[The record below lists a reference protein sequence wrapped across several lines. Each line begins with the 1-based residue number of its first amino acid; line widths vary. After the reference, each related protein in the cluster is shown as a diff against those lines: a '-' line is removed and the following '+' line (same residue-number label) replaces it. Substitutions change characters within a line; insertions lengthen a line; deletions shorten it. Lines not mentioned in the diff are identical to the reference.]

1 MPVHRS
7 KKVAVLLL
15 AGAAACLAVESFQPP
30 HRQLTAR
37 VCLAAIDAYQAA
49 GSPVLQACGLR
60 CRYTPTCSHYAEDAI
75 GRYGTIEGLIRTAGR
90 LGRCA
95 PWGGCGHD
103 PAVASLSGTPQ
114 QETPEERKARQESEK
129 AAREI
134 QQAAKEWEKAVRG
147 SGKEAAEGC
156 AVAGAGCVIAIIFSI
171 IMFGVAIAIMV
182 WVFKDAKARGDQN
195 AVLWLVLVF
204 FTGIIGLI
212 IYIVVR
218 PKGDLAP
225 CANCHNKKLMTL
237 VKCPHCGQESGA
249 GGAAVN

>member
-1 MPVHRS
+1 
-7 KKVAVLLL
+7 VAVLLL

-37 VCLAAIDAYQAA
+37 ACLAAIDAYQTA

-75 GRYGTIEGLIRTAGR
+75 GRYGTIGGLIRTAGR

-95 PWGGCGHD
+95 PWGGCGYD
-103 PAVASLSGTPQ
+103 PAVASVSGTPQ
-114 QETPEERKARQESEK
+114 QETPEERRARQEEMEK

-134 QQAAKEWEKAVRG
+134 KDTFRG

-156 AVAGAGCVIAIIFSI
+156 AVAGAGCIIAIIFSLI
-171 IMFGVAIAIMV
+171 SLGIAVVIMV

-204 FTGIIGLI
+204 FTHLIGLI

-225 CANCHNKKLMTL
+225 CGNCHNKKLMTL

>member
-1 MPVHRS
+1 VNRHW
-7 KKVAVLLL
+7 KAVLVF
-15 AGAAACLAVESFQPP
+15 AGVLTALAAAESFLPP
-30 HRQLTAR
+30 ERQLSAR
-37 VCLAAIDAYQAA
+37 ACLAAIDAYQAA
-49 GSPVLQACGLR
+49 GSPALQACGFR

-75 GRYGTIEGLIRTAGR
+75 AHYGTVGGGVRAAGR
-90 LGRCA
+90 LFRCA
-95 PWGGCGHD
+95 PWGGCGYD
-103 PAVASLSGTPQ
+103 PAVASISGTPR
-114 QETPEERKARQESEK
+114 QETPEERKAREESER
-129 AAREI
+129 AAKEF
-134 QQAAKEWEKAVRG
+134 QQAAKEWEKAMQT

-156 AVAGAGCVIAIIFSI
+156 AVAGVGCVAAIVFSI
-171 IMFGVAIAIMV
+171 IMFGIAIAIMV

-225 CANCHNKKLMTL
+225 CGNCHNKKLMTL

-249 GGAAVN
+249 GGATAK